1 MYVLL
6 GMFVSGVG
14 QIVYVA
20 MANRNL
26 DDESFSTIVQW
37 NSIYAI
43 GLIVVGSPLVSLVAI
58 DINMKKEHFSK
69 IAIKRT
75 NEAYTYSVIIAVI
88 SGIIWLSTNNQ
99 EINANLLLAGVFLST
114 SGFVQTL
121 LGIQRGENLA
131 NSRWQWLSAQLCLE
145 GCLRMVLTILLVV
158 LNIGS
163 YVFFIY
169 LSGLTP
175 IFTYLI
181 LRYLDRSQCNVRTFR
196 FRPRWNIADYQS
208 FWAASFAFQVS
219 VTLSPVVLGL
229 KGSSSELISSLGL
242 GLLIIRI
249 PLTLSATF
257 TAPMFSRF
265 TIDAGSGDTKSS
277 KRYLSYCFAISLLI
291 SVPVITIVTMF
302 GKRTVLLIGGN
313 DMLER
318 RTALILFAVSAL
330 GYILAIESNAFLT
343 AYQKFSDITIGWVG
357 GLCIFLIF
365 LVGTPSLNRIAMGL
379 VVSSLFSFGWF
390 LISIFSKHRNV
401 TTNV

>member
-1 MYVLL
+1 MHVLL

-131 NSRWQWLSAQLCLE
+131 NSRWRWLSAQLCLE
-145 GCLRMVLTILLVV
+145 GFLRIIFAILLGV
-158 LNIGS
+158 LDIGS

-169 LSGLTP
+169 LSGFTP
-175 IFTYLI
+175 IVTYLI
-181 LRYLDRSQCNVRTFR
+181 LRYLDRSQSNVRAIR

-208 FWAASFAFQVS
+208 FWAASFALQVS

-229 KGSSSELISSLGL
+229 KGSSSELIASLGI
-242 GLLIIRI
+242 GLFIIRI

-257 TAPMFSRF
+257 TAPMFSKF
-265 TIDAGSGDTKSS
+265 TIDAGLGDTKAS
-277 KRYLSYCFAISLLI
+277 KRYLSYCFLISLLI
-291 SVPVITIVTMF
+291 SVPVITIVMMF

-313 DMLER
+313 EMLER

-330 GYILAIESNAFLT
+330 GYILAIESNSFLT
-343 AYQKFSDITIGWVG
+343 AYQRFSDITIGWVV
-357 GLCIFLIF
+357 GLCVFLIF
-365 LVGTPSLNRIAMGL
+365 MVGTPSLNRVAMGL
-379 VVSSLFSFGWF
+379 VVSSLFSFVWF
-390 LISIFSKHRNV
+390 LKAIFFKHRNV